1 MTKKR
6 RKRKKPIA
14 KPQFNLPN
22 IAILGLSVIIAIAL
36 FSAVDKIFYSDNKI
50 EFNTNT
56 DLASLLT
63 VSKYEKEM
71 GIKIKIQL
79 LNGCGKKRLAENYAK
94 FFLEYG
100 HDVLEKRN
108 AIHFN
113 YKHTEIIS
121 RTANIKAANVIA
133 DLLGISKNQIRTEID
148 PKVYCDITL
157 ILGNDYDELSSF
169 NEVLKINPPF

>member
-1 MTKKR
+1 M
-6 RKRKKPIA
+6 
-14 KPQFNLPN
+14 PN

-63 VSKYEKEM
+63 VSKYEEEM
-71 GIKIKIQL
+71 GMKIEIQL
-79 LNGCGKKRLAENYAK
+79 LNGCGKKGLAENYAK

-113 YKHTEIIS
+113 YKYTEI
-121 RTANIKAANVIA
+121 KQE
-133 DLLGISKNQIRTEID
+133 D
-148 PKVYCDITL
+148 
-157 ILGNDYDELSSF
+157 
-169 NEVLKINPPF
+169 